1 MPDPRC
7 IVTAPLT
14 VSRAMNVNTMAM
26 VVAAD
31 ALVRRAWAV
40 GRAADLL
47 VPTLV
52 GDLATQYGF
61 DRELAREGH
70 DLSSLGVAAL
80 AGRLAAFHDDRRLAT
95 AELLARLSV
104 TADLGALDTVAE
116 SVAKAARIAFVKLF
130 EEGVVE
136 EADRVVS
143 TCPRCRTVLN
153 AGDAERGALATEL
166 LTLRLTASDGTSLD
180 IAVGDP
186 ELLPG
191 AVAVVVAEGAP
202 GAGST
207 VRLPIADRDVTVIA
221 GDPGQVASIVVP
233 MHDAISQAFA
243 TANGLAAIPVLD
255 ADGTVRVEGPLNGLG
270 RYAARAEAKAIL
282 EADGA
287 IVAIEEVQESVWRCR
302 CCGTVLVP
310 QLGRHWFLRAG
321 DLEVAAADAVRDGL
335 VVFNPPDAREAFL
348 ACAGARSDWCLGTT
362 VAGGVELPAS
372 VCSDCGKTTVEVD
385 ASSSCGRCMGVLV
398 PVPLRLDAR
407 FVAAIWA
414 VTLCG
419 WPGRSDA
426 STPPEETTAVVG
438 DDDLSTWVLPAMALG
453 LRLAGVSPFST
464 AIVHPWPPVLAAD
477 VSEFQ
482 NAETDTRVLRMALVA
497 GSDDLDVARAAVA
510 ALDCPAASDVDPV
523 EVADVV
529 ADGVSALDDG
539 APAQAAGRLASALRA
554 GVPAEAAERL
564 RALALPIVGE

>member
-1 MPDPRC
+1 MPDSRC
-7 IVTAPLT
+7 IVTAPLA
-14 VSRAMNVNTMAM
+14 VSRAMTVNRMAM

-31 ALVRRAWAV
+31 ALVRRAWAL

-52 GDLATQYGF
+52 GDLATQHGF

-70 DLSSLGVAAL
+70 DLSSLDATAL
-80 AGRLAAFHDDRRLAT
+80 AGRLTAFHEDRRLAT

-104 TADLGALDTVAE
+104 TADLGALDTVADG
-116 SVAKAARIAFVKLF
+116 VAKAARVAFVKLF

-136 EADRVVS
+136 ETERVVS

-153 AGDAERGALATEL
+153 TVDVERGELATEM
-166 LTLRLTASDGTSLD
+166 LTLRLSVSDGTDLD

-191 AVAVVVAEGAP
+191 AVAILVAEGSPA
-202 GAGST
+202 AGCT
-207 VRLPIADRDVTVIA
+207 VRLPIADREVAVIA
-221 GDPGQVASIVVP
+221 GGGVEGPSIVVP
-233 MHDAISQAFA
+233 MHDAGSQAFA
-243 TANGLAAIPVLD
+243 SAIGLLALPVLD
-255 ADGTVRVEGPLNGLG
+255 ADGIVRVEGPLNGLG
-270 RYAARAEAKAIL
+270 RYAARAEAKSIL
-282 EADGA
+282 EADGV
-287 IVAIEEVQESVWRCR
+287 IVSVEEADEPVWRCC

-321 DLEVAAADAVRDGL
+321 DLELAAADAVRDGL
-335 VVFNPPDAREAFL
+335 VVFSPPDARDAFL
-348 ACAGARSDWCLGTT
+348 ACAGARSDWCLSTT

-385 ASSSCGRCMGVLV
+385 SSSSCGRCMGVLV
-398 PVPLRLDAR
+398 PVPLHLDAR

-414 VTLCG
+414 VTLSG
-419 WPGRSDA
+419 WPGRSDTA
-426 STPPEETTAVVG
+426 TPPEETTAVVG
-438 DDDLSTWVLPAMALG
+438 EDDLAAWVLPAMALG
-453 LRLAGVSPFST
+453 LRLAGVSPFT
-464 AIVHPWPPVLAAD
+464 TTIVHPWPPVVATD
-477 VSEFQ
+477 EYEFQ
-482 NAETDTRVLRMALVA
+482 NSETDTRVLRMALVA
-497 GSDDLDVARAAVA
+497 GTDDLDVARAAVA
-510 ALDCPAASDVDPV
+510 ALDCPVASDVDPA
-523 EVADVV
+523 EVAEVV

-554 GVPAEAAERL
+554 GVPIEAAERL